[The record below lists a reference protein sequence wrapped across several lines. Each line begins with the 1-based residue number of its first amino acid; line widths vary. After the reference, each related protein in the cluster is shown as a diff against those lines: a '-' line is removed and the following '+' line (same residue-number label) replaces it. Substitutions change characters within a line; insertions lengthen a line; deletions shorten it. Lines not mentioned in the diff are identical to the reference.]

1 MKETKNEHREEL
13 SQATKREK
21 SSGNVANLVQRMS
34 TIGIPTGGFLPQ
46 PPPAA
51 KSKFLQGGLQKII
64 IFPRLHETHKLL
76 VLPSPNLS
84 WHFCIDQHSDLQL
97 TTPLPFPGDRRLKC
111 ACNYG
116 YGDI

>member
-51 KSKFLQGGLQKII
+51 KSKCFYMVGLKRLLSFHGYMKI
-64 IFPRLHETHKLL
+64 TNKLL
-76 VLPSPNLS
+76 SYHCLISHGIFALIS
-84 WHFCIDQHSDLQL
+84 F
-97 TTPLPFPGDRRLKC
+97 
-111 ACNYG
+111 
-116 YGDI
+116 